1 MQTPQRPFP
10 GPPPVHRARARAGPP
25 GAGSPQADSRG
36 TAGTL
41 FAARRRPPGRGC
53 VTPCCLRNRC
63 PAGHRRAAS
72 PTVHEQL
79 SARPAQASRRFRCPI
94 QGPRLHFPGRS
105 ARACRCRE
113 NPGLAPTWRGRAL
126 AWTAGRCSFGLGA
139 TLPGTQARAAERL
152 QVPGSAARPPGGRGV
167 RKRNPKGAGA
177 PDRGSAGLQ
186 EGQTLSSGTWRSS
199 APSSW
204 PASWWKL
211 PVDPQEVRP
220 LSGAEIGSP
229 QSCPHWHWPQLVGRT
244 ETPTSG
250 SDSARSW
257 LSQAGDT
264 GVPGCGFWRCP
275 AMCAHTQLLVLQD
288 ASSFDF
294 QSHQLQV
301 ATNINNSTVEMPA
314 LCPPVAHK
322 ARGGGSSHDPGD
334 PRPSPT
340 LRLLVQSPN
349 ARRTPSAVPGSVCA
363 VWPCVLTLLWVSE
376 AQSPDADYKRPE
388 PQGQQPKCCV
398 DVVDTNATCPG
409 TNLCGPGCY
418 GHRAEDGTVS
428 CIRCRNGTHNSSE
441 CRGFTAR
448 GAHFP
453 MNRSTGM
460 PGRPSFGGP
469 QVAASLFLGTFLISS
484 GLILSVAAFF
494 YLKRASKLP
503 DVFYGRNKAP
513 SLQPGEAAAMIPP
526 PPSSD
531 RVPATVWRSGV
542 GTGED
547 ILLLG
552 DREVPRSRRDL
563 PCPVRHLSDLSK
575 AAPCP
580 STRCLRQSPG
590 AAGGLGEQKCLLSR
604 FWRPPAPSGG
614 SGVGPS
620 CLSQPLGLQASLG
633 FWGRIPPAAAAS
645 SAGFS
650 PLCLP
655 PPPEATGRWI

>member
-1 MQTPQRPFP
+1 
-10 GPPPVHRARARAGPP
+10 
-25 GAGSPQADSRG
+25 
-36 TAGTL
+36 
-41 FAARRRPPGRGC
+41 
-53 VTPCCLRNRC
+53 
-63 PAGHRRAAS
+63 
-72 PTVHEQL
+72 
-79 SARPAQASRRFRCPI
+79 
-94 QGPRLHFPGRS
+94 
-105 ARACRCRE
+105 
-113 NPGLAPTWRGRAL
+113 
-126 AWTAGRCSFGLGA
+126 
-139 TLPGTQARAAERL
+139 
-152 QVPGSAARPPGGRGV
+152 
-167 RKRNPKGAGA
+167 
-177 PDRGSAGLQ
+177 
-186 EGQTLSSGTWRSS
+186 
-199 APSSW
+199 
-204 PASWWKL
+204 
-211 PVDPQEVRP
+211 
-220 LSGAEIGSP
+220 
-229 QSCPHWHWPQLVGRT
+229 
-244 ETPTSG
+244 
-250 SDSARSW
+250 
-257 LSQAGDT
+257 
-264 GVPGCGFWRCP
+264 
-275 AMCAHTQLLVLQD
+275 MCAHTQLLVLQD

-301 ATNINNSTVEMPA
+301 ATHINNSTVGMPA
-314 LCPPVAHK
+314 LAHLWPTRREVAALPMTQAREERRAAGRPQGEGGRAAEERTTPCPPGCSSPPPTESLGGPQGTP
-322 ARGGGSSHDPGD
+322 RGSPAFGSPGATECALAG
-334 PRPSPT
+334 PSPT

-441 CRGFTAR
+441 CRGFAAR

-590 AAGGLGEQKCLLSR
+590 AAGGSGEQKCLLSR

-655 PPPEATGRWI
+655 PSPEATGRWI